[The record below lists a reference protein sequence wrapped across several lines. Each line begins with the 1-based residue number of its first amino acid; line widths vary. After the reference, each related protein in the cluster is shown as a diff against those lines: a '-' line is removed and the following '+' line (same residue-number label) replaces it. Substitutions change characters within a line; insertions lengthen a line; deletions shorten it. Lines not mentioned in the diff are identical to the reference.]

1 MSTELERLLEQAVD
15 SLPMP
20 PATVTARARDAAL
33 AALPRAATTRRGSR
47 RRTSLGLVT
56 AGAAVT
62 VAIVLALAAP
72 WEASSPL
79 ATERALAAIG
89 DQPVIHAIV
98 EGTRPHATVVDL
110 ASGEEKRQLLMRTE
124 YWFDDERA
132 VLRARITIDGALL
145 TELLQTR
152 EGGVSE
158 LGPIPGDPTEPQLPP
173 GLAGFASQYR
183 DALESGDAR
192 VIGETNVDGQK
203 AVLLQIE
210 LRLPPIDAGTVDY
223 AEVAVG
229 AETYEPLRFR
239 YRSGKNTSDWW
250 RVVSIES
257 LAREEGQFAPP
268 ARAEARPRRQTGSDE
283 RALTPAEAATAL
295 ERPAVWPGPEIG
307 GIQLAEIQLLKLTT
321 EWTDG
326 RETVSRALVLQY
338 GAGRFEAR
346 TEPWLMIT
354 ETTSRAENLRFGH
367 ARPGELEPQANE
379 LTLVGV
385 GDLDGSAADMWF
397 GTMVADGV
405 YVALESTRREAIL
418 AAARAMQPIE

>member
-1 MSTELERLLEQAVD
+1 MSTELEQRLEQAAD

-20 PATVTARARDAAL
+20 PETVTAQARRSAL
-33 AALPRAATTRRGSR
+33 AALPRTPTARRGGR
-47 RRTSLGLVT
+47 RRTPLGLVA
-56 AGAAVT
+56 AGAVVT
-62 VAIVLALAAP
+62 AAIVLALAAP
-72 WEASSPL
+72 WEGNSPL

-98 EGTRPHATVVDL
+98 ESTRPLATVVDL
-110 ASGEEKRQLLMRTE
+110 PSGEETRQLLMRTE
-124 YWFDDERA
+124 YWFDDEKA
-132 VLRARITIDGALL
+132 LLRARITIDGGVL
-145 TELLQTR
+145 TEVLQTR

-158 LGPIPGDPTEPQLPP
+158 LGPIPGNPTEPQLPP

-192 VIGETNVDGQK
+192 VIGETSVDGQE

-210 LRLPPIDAGTVDY
+210 LRSPPIDAGTVDY
-223 AEVAVG
+223 AEVAVD

-239 YRSGKNTSDWW
+239 YRSGATTSHWW

-257 LAREEGQFAPP
+257 LAREEGQFARP
-268 ARAEARPRRQTGSDE
+268 ARAEPRPLRQTGTDE

-295 ERPAVWPGPEIG
+295 ERPAVWPGPEVT
-307 GIQLAEIQLLKLTT
+307 GIRLAEIQLTKLTS

-326 RETVSRALVLQY
+326 RETLSRALVLQY
-338 GAGRFEAR
+338 GPRRFEAR
-346 TEPWLMIT
+346 EEPWLMIT

-397 GTMVADGV
+397 GTMMADGV
-405 YVALESTRREAIL
+405 YVALESTRREVIV
-418 AAARAMQPIE
+418 AAARAMRPIE